1 MSLLSPSLL
10 YIPNPKKKIRE
21 QWHHVI
27 DITPTILEAVG
38 IKPPSIVNGV
48 AQRPHEGT
56 SMMYTFLDKGAESTR
71 EVQVGVDGW
80 MCACMDGYMDR
91 WMEESFRMYSKKK
104 WVEEKKKQADEY
116 FFFLIHI
123 YTMNRKNKATLI
135 I

>member
-1 MSLLSPSLL
+1 M
-10 YIPNPKKKIRE
+10 RE

-71 EVQVGVDGW
+71 EVQVGVEW
-80 MCACMDGYMDR
+80 MCACMDGYIDGWMDGNI
-91 WMEESFRMYSKKK
+91 SRMYSQKSG
-104 WVEEKKKQADEY
+104 
-116 FFFLIHI
+116 
-123 YTMNRKNKATLI
+123 
-135 I
+135 